1 MKEMTQEQKAEAYSK
16 AVEKAKQ
23 EYNTATS
30 EDRKQW
36 LEELFPELRES
47 EDELTW
53 LTRYIEEEAYSL
65 SMDIRDNE
73 DRIKLEKLKKSLA
86 WLEKQGEQK
95 PCSWKP
101 TEEQFEA
108 LDYAYNSCSDT
119 ERGNYYEGVLGT
131 LIEDLHRLE
140 KQGEVKSANNIV
152 ETWKDMRLEVY
163 QQASGN
169 RHEPNYSDDTTKMFS
184 LNDIDEIIEKMSE
197 QKPADNVEP
206 KFKADEWIIRSAE
219 GFKHNT
225 YLVKEVKDYY
235 VCEDLKG
242 RRVTFT
248 FSDVHKNFKLW
259 DISYAKN
266 GDVLVENKS
275 GVILMFRRIGNIE
288 WDDVIDYHC
297 YYDCYR
303 KGFIVQED
311 VQYWGNTE
319 NCQLKP
325 AAKEQRDLLFQKMKE
340 SGYEWDDDKKE
351 LKKIDQKSYGQR
363 KECLYCQFNYA
374 GECKGSCQMKINEQI
389 HIDEVESKFHE
400 GDWVIDKQGIVYQ
413 VANVVENVT
422 NHTYGYDIVG
432 GGYFNDNSE
441 GVRLWTIS
449 DAKDGDVLVASNGS
463 IFLFAGVV
471 DCACKYYAAL
481 ATDGYVK
488 INKEAKDGYWETS
501 RAVYPATKEQRDKL
515 EKAMSDAGY
524 AFDFDKKELK
534 KIRF

>member
-1 MKEMTQEQKAEAYSK
+1 MTQEQKAEAYSK

-86 WLEKQGEQK
+86 WLEKQSEK
-95 PCSWKP
+95 P
-101 TEEQFEA
+101 
-108 LDYAYNSCSDT
+108 
-119 ERGNYYEGVLGT
+119 
-131 LIEDLHRLE
+131 
-140 KQGEVKSANNIV
+140 QGKSALEAIKEEKVDNTNKV
-152 ETWKDMRLEVY
+152 EPKD
-163 QQASGN
+163 
-169 RHEPNYSDDTTKMFS
+169 YSS
-184 LNDIDEIIEKMSE
+184 IDPHFFKITDE
-197 QKPADNVEP
+197 VEP
-206 KFKADEWIIRSAE
+206 KFK
-219 GFKHNT
+219 
-225 YLVKEVKDYY
+225 V
-235 VCEDLKG
+235 
-242 RRVTFT
+242 
-248 FSDVHKNFKLW
+248 
-259 DISYAKN
+259 
-266 GDVLVENKS
+266 
-275 GVILMFRRIGNIE
+275 
-288 WDDVIDYHC
+288 
-297 YYDCYR
+297 
-303 KGFIVQED
+303 
-311 VQYWGNTE
+311 
-319 NCQLKP
+319 
-325 AAKEQRDLLFQKMKE
+325 
-340 SGYEWDDDKKE
+340 
-351 LKKIDQKSYGQR
+351 
-363 KECLYCQFNYA
+363 
-374 GECKGSCQMKINEQI
+374 
-389 HIDEVESKFHE
+389 
-400 GDWVIDKQGIVYQ
+400 GDWMIDKQGIVHQ

-449 DAKDGDVLVASNGS
+449 DAKDGDVLVASDGS

-481 ATDGYVK
+481 AADGYVK

-524 AFDFDKKELK
+524 AFDKKELK
-534 KIRF
+534 KIKKKPEEKSIITSLKDFQEAFELKAKQYDIELPNRGYDIHAMCKELYSLLIEQNPTWSEEDGNKVKELIGYLNELFDNYRLDLQKLIGYEAWFKSIKKRLGGFK